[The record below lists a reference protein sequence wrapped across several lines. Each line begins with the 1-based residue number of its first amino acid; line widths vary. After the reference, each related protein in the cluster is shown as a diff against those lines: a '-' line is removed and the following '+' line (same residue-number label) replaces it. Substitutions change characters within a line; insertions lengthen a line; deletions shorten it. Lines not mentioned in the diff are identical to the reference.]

1 MVGMHVAE
9 AFATAWFRRPNT
21 FAEDT
26 SMKNEANGSAIVI
39 GRQSLISSGIRKM
52 LKPYFRTIY
61 FLSDLQAAMTEVA
74 DEQVRLILLIDH
86 EKNETIAEV
95 ARASRRAFPSAKILG
110 LFDAFNPEQEV
121 VLRTAGVVFLG
132 SYERFARNSRTILTK
147 ALNSALF

>member
-1 MVGMHVAE
+1 
-9 AFATAWFRRPNT
+9 
-21 FAEDT
+21 
-26 SMKNEANGSAIVI
+26 MKNEANGSAIVI
-39 GRQSLISSGIRKM
+39 GRQSLIISGIKKM

-86 EKNETIAEV
+86 EKNETIPEV

-132 SYERFARNSRTILTK
+132 SYESFAQNSRTILTK
-147 ALNSALF
+147 ALNSAFS